1 MLCFSYAM
9 GSFVSH
15 SRKKDACH
23 VGGSRVGLA
32 VGDSRV
38 GLAAV
43 VWVCF
48 LRIKVREPSGLL
60 QIGTY

>member
-48 LRIKVREPSGLL
+48 LRIKV
-60 QIGTY
+60 